1 MMTEKILHMY
11 SNAFSHTMK
20 FYPYK
25 DSVQYMVI
33 EKE

>member
-1 MMTEKILHMY
+1 MMTEKILHIY

-25 DSVQYMVI
+25 DSVKYMVI
-33 EKE
+33 GKE